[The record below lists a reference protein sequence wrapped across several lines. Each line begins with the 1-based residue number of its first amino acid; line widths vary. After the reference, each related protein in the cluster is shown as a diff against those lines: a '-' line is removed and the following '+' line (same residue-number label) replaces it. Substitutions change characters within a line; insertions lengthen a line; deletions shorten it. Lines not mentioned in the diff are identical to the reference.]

1 MIENTNNLIKL
12 RFVGHV
18 ASRPEPKSRQF
29 IIGVTPETFAK
40 MKVQP
45 YPRAMMATV
54 LDAKKIGS
62 HVTGQTKMFLNP
74 YNEFHLHMCP
84 TFILDN

>member
-1 MIENTNNLIKL
+1 MSEKNNNLIKL
-12 RFVGHV
+12 RFVGHDARRV
-18 ASRPEPKSRQF
+18 ETKSRQF

-45 YPRAMMATV
+45 YPAQMMATV

-74 YNEFHLHMCP
+74 FNEFHLHMCP